1 MEIFFKKLIANISF
15 LIMRVLDGFFSLFKV
30 YTGLEN
36 IGIKNDDSVVAEQ
49 MDIVTYFTENDV
61 VMQAFY
67 WILII
72 SVFLLFVF
80 TVAGTVKNV
89 VTNKKS
95 VTKVVAQFG
104 GALLAFFLTMI
115 VFAGVVL
122 IGNTVLIEIDS
133 ALVGGKNL
141 TISQQI
147 IDLSVNS
154 DGWREDKEGK
164 KYSAENF
171 ILPTTADE
179 FFGKYEEG
187 LVGFEKS
194 SDYVTEVNEE
204 TGEEEGYYKN
214 DTYLKKSGGMADL
227 YQTNLFLLFFVPLIM
242 FILIFITLITLA
254 KRVFEIVFLYLTMPI
269 SISTIPF
276 DDGAKFKIWRETT
289 FSKLF
294 SVYGTVIAINLYLIF
309 LSLMNNLTVMNGGT
323 EATSW
328 INIMFKFIFMTG
340 GALAASGGSALFGQL
355 IGATP
360 DTGKNLGQTL
370 YTGMMMAQAGRGIA
384 HGITGAIFGHKG
396 GGLGG
401 NGKRGGGLLRGI
413 GKALDTGAK
422 FVAGNAYTGLKT
434 KASNG
439 INSLKETLKG
449 GWMKNNGLIGTMNKP
464 FRDFAQRND
473 LKDLIG
479 EANELR
485 EGMTGGKK

>member
-72 SVFLLFVF
+72 SIFLLFVF

-164 KYSAENF
+164 KYSAEDF
-171 ILPTTADE
+171 ALPTTADD
-179 FFGKYEEG
+179 FFGQYKKDFGLEQSPDYE
-187 LVGFEKS
+187 VRV
-194 SDYVTEVNEE
+194 DPDTEEE
-204 TGEEEGYYKN
+204 TIDYNKKN
-214 DTYLKKSGGMADL
+214 NTYRGGGMADL